1 MDLTLHWIPFWE
13 RLKLRL
19 HRQSTS
25 QMFSLALHH
34 PCLPMPP
41 RKILLVAGSARQTN
55 LRTIL
60 KTRNLPY
67 FLLKR
72 NSKCQNSKIEIAN
85 QKMFLSV
92 NRVLPTGLPPVNLI
106 REKRETDQPTDY
118 NIISSLDE
126 VPLGLQSQL
135 ETVSRGKRW
144 FRPVLLQTVTSYTFV
159 STTVTK
165 SVNLASVAAAGGT
178 GGAAAAGPLL
188 CRPAGYVIC

>member
-1 MDLTLHWIPFWE
+1 
-13 RLKLRL
+13 
-19 HRQSTS
+19 
-25 QMFSLALHH
+25 
-34 PCLPMPP
+34 
-41 RKILLVAGSARQTN
+41 
-55 LRTIL
+55 
-60 KTRNLPY
+60 
-67 FLLKR
+67 
-72 NSKCQNSKIEIAN
+72 
-85 QKMFLSV
+85 MFLSV
-92 NRVLPTGLPPVNLI
+92 NRVLPTGLPPVDLI

-135 ETVSRGKRW
+135 ETVSRRKRW

-178 GGAAAAGPLL
+178 GGGGAAAGPLL